1 MTNLPSGLVST
12 RRPQARTVS
21 SDDGSVSFTLARMPG
36 GVLVERVQFRGG
48 TARVVQTA
56 LFTDD
61 ESFRRWC
68 DADTLRF
75 DYPLLHVSLRHD
87 GNDLFTRSA

>member
-12 RRPQARTVS
+12 RRPQARRVS

-36 GVLVERVQFRGG
+36 GVLVERVQFHRG
-48 TARVVQTA
+48 TARVVQTM
-56 LFTDD
+56 LFADD
-61 ESFRRWC
+61 ESFQRWC
-68 DADTLRF
+68 DADALRF
-75 DYPLLHVSLRHD
+75 DHPLLHMSLRRD